1 MPADANRP
9 FGPTAMPERGVMLIV
24 DDDAINC
31 AILETIFS
39 PYYATA
45 TAPDGR
51 AGLEAI
57 LEKQDSLCAVLLDVI
72 MPEMDG
78 IQVLHALAERGL
90 LEKIPVFLITAEASG
105 SVMKEAYALGVM
117 DVISKPVIPYVVLRR
132 VQSVVELFRAR
143 ERLSNVVELQQA
155 DLLAQA
161 KKIISLNR
169 GMIEALA
176 AAIEFRSEESG
187 EHVRRIHDIT
197 RALLTS
203 TPLGEGLSRIEIEQI
218 ALASIMHDVGKIAVP
233 DAILNKPGRLTAAE
247 FEVMK
252 SHTVQGARLLEQI
265 PQLREN
271 GAYPYA
277 WDIARHHHERWDG
290 RGYPD
295 GLKGDEITLWAQI
308 VSLADVYDA
317 LSCKRVYK
325 DAFPREKVNEMI
337 RTGACGCFN
346 PRLLDCFS
354 AWRTSS
360 TSCTIRRTDH
370 GTGKDG
376 PPCGRRHRRGRRIGA
391 LYGQRGAVDPFSGPL
406 FGGRQHGRPARGC
419 GCRRMGQ
426 SPDRLPH
433 PERDERQPVH
443 DRAV

>member
-1 MPADANRP
+1 MSAEETRP
-9 FGPTAMPERGVMLIV
+9 FGPQALPERGTMLIV

-31 AILETIFS
+31 AILENIFA
-39 PYYATA
+39 PYYNTD

-51 AGLEAI
+51 AGLEAV

-72 MPEMDG
+72 MPGMDG

-90 LEKIPVFLITAEASG
+90 LAKIPVFLITAEASG

-161 KKIISLNR
+161 KKIIELNK

-197 RALLTS
+197 RTLLLA

-218 ALASIMHDVGKIAVP
+218 ALASIMHDVGKIAIP
-233 DAILNKPGRLTAAE
+233 DAILNKPGRLTPEEYEIMKTHTLRGAE
-247 FEVMK
+247 
-252 SHTVQGARLLEQI
+252 LLASI
-265 PQLREN
+265 PQLRDN
-271 GAYPYA
+271 QAYAYA
-277 WDIARHHHERWDG
+277 YDIARHHHERWDG

-295 GLKGDEITLWAQI
+295 GLKGEEISIWAQV

-325 DAFPREKVNEMI
+325 QAFDRDTVIRMI
-337 RTGACGCFN
+337 CTGQCGAFN
-346 PRLLDCFS
+346 PKLLDSFLAVEPQLRC
-354 AWRTSS
+354 
-360 TSCTIRRTDH
+360 
-370 GTGKDG
+370 
-376 PPCGRRHRRGRRIGA
+376 
-391 LYGQRGAVDPFSGPL
+391 LYEQRG
-406 FGGRQHGRPARGC
+406 
-419 GCRRMGQ
+419 
-426 SPDRLPH
+426 
-433 PERDERQPVH
+433 
-443 DRAV
+443 

>member
-265 PQLREN
+265 PQLR
-271 GAYPYA
+271 GKRGLPLCLGHRPPPPRAV
-277 WDIARHHHERWDG
+277 G
-290 RGYPD
+290 RP
-295 GLKGDEITLWAQI
+295 GL
-308 VSLADVYDA
+308 
-317 LSCKRVYK
+317 
-325 DAFPREKVNEMI
+325 PRRPE
-337 RTGACGCFN
+337 
-346 PRLLDCFS
+346 
-354 AWRTSS
+354 
-360 TSCTIRRTDH
+360 
-370 GTGKDG
+370 
-376 PPCGRRHRRGRRIGA
+376 RGRDHPVGA
-391 LYGQRGAVDPFSGPL
+391 
-406 FGGRQHGRPARGC
+406 
-419 GCRRMGQ
+419 
-426 SPDRLPH
+426 DRLPGRRLRRAQLQAGVQRRL
-433 PERDERQPVH
+433 PPGKGERNDPHRGLRVLQPPAAGLFFQ
-443 DRAV
+443 RGGPAPQAVR

>member
-1 MPADANRP
+1 MD
-9 FGPTAMPERGVMLIV
+9 TEQTQAMQAAVRPERGLLLIV
-24 DDDAINC
+24 DDDEINC
-31 AILETIFS
+31 AILENLFA
-39 PYYATA
+39 PYYDTDTA
-45 TAPDGR
+45 ENGR
-51 AGLEAI
+51 AGLDRV
-57 LEKQDSLCAVLLDVI
+57 LERQDDLCAILLDVM

-78 IQVLHALAERGL
+78 IQVLRCLKEYGL

-105 SVMKEAYALGVM
+105 EVMKEAYALGVM
-117 DVISKPVIPYVVLRR
+117 DVIGKPIIPYMVLRR
-132 VQSVVELFRAR
+132 VQSVVELFQAR

-161 KKIISLNR
+161 KKIIELNK

-197 RALLTS
+197 RTLLLA

-233 DAILNKPGRLTAAE
+233 DAILNKPGRLTAEE

-252 SHTVQGARLLEQI
+252 GHTVQGARLLEQI

-295 GLKGDEITLWAQI
+295 GLKGDEISLAAQI

-325 DAFPREKVNEMI
+325 DAFPREKVLEMI
-337 RTGACGCFN
+337 RSGDCGSFN
-346 PRLLDCFS
+346 PRLLECFFQVEGEL
-354 AWRTSS
+354 AKLYQ
-360 TSCTIRRTDH
+360 H
-370 GTGKDG
+370 
-376 PPCGRRHRRGRRIGA
+376 PCKE
-391 LYGQRGAVDPFSGPL
+391 D
-406 FGGRQHGRPARGC
+406 
-419 GCRRMGQ
+419 
-426 SPDRLPH
+426 
-433 PERDERQPVH
+433 
-443 DRAV
+443 